1 MLKKILVT
9 VLLLF
14 TAGAC
19 VIVVPPSPMNTP
31 ATPFQTDTH
40 TPLPTSPIP
49 PTETATLQPSNTPAP
64 IGSPTVIAYGPSD
77 FPSNVNPLTGLV
89 VSDPALIDRRPL
101 SVKVQIFPRGQR
113 PPMGI
118 SLADIVFDYYQN
130 NGLTR
135 FHAIFYGQNADQV
148 GPIRSGRLFDSS
160 LVRMYKSI
168 LAFGGADRRILNKFL
183 NSDFAD
189 RLVME
194 GYGNCPP
201 MCRID
206 PNGFNYLVTNTAELT
221 TYAINKGMDNSR
233 QDLSGMTFHSLVPS
247 GGSAANQVVIRYSI
261 SSYNRWDYDSASGTY
276 IRYQDTAEAL
286 GAENESFALLI
297 DKVTG
302 QRIEAA
308 NVVILFAP
316 HEYAYRSQSG
326 NSEIVDIILNGN
338 GRAYALRDGVIFEVL
353 WNRPTRDSVLFLTF
367 PDGSAYPLK
376 PGNTWFQ
383 VIGQSS
389 KVDILEGGLWRF
401 TFSIP

>member
-1 MLKKILVT
+1 MLKKTLVI
-9 VLLLF
+9 VLLTF
-14 TAGAC
+14 VTGAC
-19 VIVVPPSPMNTP
+19 VIVVPPSPGDTP
-31 ATPFQTDTH
+31 TPLLQTDTH
-40 TPLPTSPIP
+40 TPLPSPLP
-49 PTETATLQPSNTPAP
+49 PTETATLQPSNTPP
-64 IGSPTVIAYGPSD
+64 PVESPPAVSYGPSD
-77 FPSNVNPLTGLV
+77 FPANVNPLTGLSV
-89 VSDPALIDRRPL
+89 VDPSLLERRPL

-118 SLADIVFDYYQN
+118 SLADIVYDYYQN

-135 FHAIFYGQNADQV
+135 FHAIFYGQNAEQV

-183 NSDFAD
+183 NSDFAN

-206 PNGFNYLVTNTAELT
+206 PNGFNFLVTNTAELSA
-221 TYAINKGMDNSR
+221 YAISKGIDNSR
-233 QDLSGMTFHSLVPS
+233 QDLNGMVFHSLVPA
-247 GGSAANQVVIRYSI
+247 GGSVASQVVIRYSI
-261 SSYNRWDYDSASGTY
+261 SSYNRWDYDPASGKY
-276 IRYQDTAEAL
+276 VRYQDTTEA
-286 GAENESFALLI
+286 ANIQNESFELLV
-297 DKVTG
+297 DKFTG

-308 NVVILFAP
+308 NVVILFLP

-326 NSEIVDIILNGN
+326 NSEIVDIILSGS
-338 GRAYALRDGVIFEVL
+338 GRAYALRDGAIFEL
-353 WNRPTRDSVLFLTF
+353 AWNRPNRDSVLFLTF
-367 PDGSAYPLK
+367 PDGSLYPFK

-389 KVDILEGGLWRF
+389 KVEVLEGGLWRF